1 MSKEVT
7 TRAKKKKT
15 TKAKKASSGVRRL
28 RAKPAASPGNAY
40 MAAFEH
46 LAEKGDVIVDWK
58 INRTLEE
65 AKRLSVNSEFQMILS
80 EIRDR
85 YRISPR
91 RQDKLINIGVVLDKY
106 TAHLSAQKSKN
117 LEQELSDLA
126 DKFHLNWFDEG
137 DDYGLIVGALCYGL
151 TPENLTTHWDQLK
164 YSMSKTR
171 TPGARIFLDYQDNV
185 KEKLIS
191 MIVISYLFL
200 QLRKAGVPISLP
212 EPIRQVIEEALKTL
226 GRAGETPERA
236 SEYIKKFNDTH
247 FDPRVFINI
256 ELDTTLEDIKRT
268 WPQVEMRKVE
278 LLLPPAKESLR
289 PRGRV
294 WRNYERDIFVWR
306 KVKKH
311 GVTYEQAYDAWLSE
325 HPDDQVVELTAVIK
339 SVSTIKFVPDDSE

>member
-1 MSKEVT
+1 MAKQVST
-7 TRAKKKKT
+7 SGKKKKL
-15 TKAKKASSGVRRL
+15 TKTKKASSGKL
-28 RAKPAASPGNAY
+28 RARGKPTVSASDAY
-40 MAAFEH
+40 MTAFEQ
-46 LAEKGDVIVDWK
+46 LAAKGDDIVDWK

-65 AKRLSVNSEFQMILS
+65 AKRLSVNSEFQMMLS
-80 EIRDR
+80 EIRGR

-91 RQDKLINIGVVLDKY
+91 RQDRFINIGVVLDEY
-106 TAHLSAQKSKN
+106 TAHLSAQESKN
-117 LEQELSDLA
+117 LEQELSELA

-151 TPENLTTHWDQLK
+151 TPDNLTTHWDQLK

-191 MIVISYLFL
+191 MIVVSYLFL
-200 QLRKAGVPISLP
+200 QLRKADVPISLP

-236 SEYIKKFNDTH
+236 AEYIKKFNDTF

-278 LLLPPAKESLR
+278 WLLPPAKESLR

-311 GVTYEQAYDAWLSE
+311 GMTYEQAYNAWLSE
-325 HPDDQVVELTAVIK
+325 HPDDQIVELTAVIK
-339 SVSTIKFVPDDSE
+339 SVSAIKFVPDDSE